1 MLTGQLSHTGFPTV
15 GLSDKTGLALQ
26 LMEEYDVQHI
36 PVVADDKL
44 LGLLGKDDLLDA
56 DEQMPLAGMETALL
70 PVSVKS
76 EAHITLAVKLMASN
90 DLSLL
95 PVTNEQGEYSGVITT
110 TSLIQAVSR
119 YLGNEEPGGIIVLET
134 DKRHYYFGE
143 ISRLVETH
151 DAFITQL
158 NTYPDTERGT
168 VTIALKINRTEI
180 SDIIASFQRYEYQ
193 VLYYFG
199 EEAYDNELKENYRH
213 LLSYLNI

>member
-1 MLTGQLSHTGFPTV
+1 MLTGQIAHTGFPTV
-15 GLSDKTGLALQ
+15 GLSDRTGMVLQ

-36 PVVADDKL
+36 PVVSEEKL
-44 LGLLGKDDLLDA
+44 LGLVSKDDLLDA
-56 DEQMPLAGMETALL
+56 DEQMPLAGMGAALL

-76 EAHITLAVKLMASN
+76 EAHVTLAVKLMAEHA
-90 DLSLL
+90 LTLL
-95 PVTNEQGEYSGVITT
+95 PVINEQGEFAGVITANA
-110 TSLIQAVSR
+110 LMQAVSR

-134 DKRHYYFGE
+134 DKRHYSFGE

-180 SDIIASFQRYEYQ
+180 SDIIATFQRYEYT

-199 EEAYDNELKENYRH
+199 EESYDNELKENYRH
-213 LLSYLNI
+213 LISYLNI